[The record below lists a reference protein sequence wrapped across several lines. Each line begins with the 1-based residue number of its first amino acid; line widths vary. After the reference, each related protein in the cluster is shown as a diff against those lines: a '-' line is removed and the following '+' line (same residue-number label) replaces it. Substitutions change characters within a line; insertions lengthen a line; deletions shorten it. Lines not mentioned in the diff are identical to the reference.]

1 MFDLARGT
9 LFLFGW
15 DKILSATIIGLIIF
29 VFIFQSLVT
38 IILSYMLML
47 KNLLFGRE
55 IFLLESIALLDY
67 TAVIV
72 II

>member
-15 DKILSATIIGLIIF
+15 DKVLSATIIGLIIF

-47 KNLLFGRE
+47 KNLLFSWE
-55 IFLLESIALLDY
+55 IFLLESNALLD
-67 TAVIV
+67 
-72 II
+72 